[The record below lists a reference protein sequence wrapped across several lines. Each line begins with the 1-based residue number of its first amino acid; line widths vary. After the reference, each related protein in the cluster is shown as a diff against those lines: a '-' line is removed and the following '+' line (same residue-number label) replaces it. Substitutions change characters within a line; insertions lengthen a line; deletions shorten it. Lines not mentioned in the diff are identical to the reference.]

1 MNKIANYIDYAL
13 TSSMIYKCQRED
25 VIGKRLL
32 SILEKYYIVD
42 QGLYYRMPRRKNTNY
57 GQILENIVY
66 VELLRRDY
74 TVNIAKVD
82 NLEVDFICQK
92 GDKIVYV
99 QVSETIMDEQTRK
112 REFRPFEKIK
122 DFYPRIIITNDTLNY
137 SQNGIIHMNIIDFL
151 LSDII

>member
-1 MNKIANYIDYAL
+1 MYLVFLNILLRI
-13 TSSMIYKCQRED
+13 
-25 VIGKRLL
+25 L
-32 SILEKYYIVD
+32 SIH
-42 QGLYYRMPRRKNTNY
+42 
-57 GQILENIVY
+57 
-66 VELLRRDY
+66 
-74 TVNIAKVD
+74 
-82 NLEVDFICQK
+82 ICQK

>member
-1 MNKIANYIDYAL
+1 MYLVFLNILLRI
-13 TSSMIYKCQRED
+13 
-25 VIGKRLL
+25 L
-32 SILEKYYIVD
+32 SIH
-42 QGLYYRMPRRKNTNY
+42 
-57 GQILENIVY
+57 
-66 VELLRRDY
+66 
-74 TVNIAKVD
+74 
-82 NLEVDFICQK
+82 ICQK

-112 REFRPFEKIK
+112 TEFRPFEKIK